1 MLQLTPDSKSHP
13 KLPEKNSEITKEA
26 AEVLDVDQP
35 LNIPANAITVMRI
48 KTGKFTVNVSI
59 NTMVK
64 ADRLMVTFQG
74 ARGGGKGAADVRR
87 PMFGRRNF
95 EALFQCPILAISDPQ
110 TELEWGSHL
119 PRVGMYI
126 GTFQDNLVPEL
137 NHLIDRVAQELGIPV
152 DNVNMYGSSSGGTSA
167 LLVGAQRTTKTGI
180 VAVVPF
186 LRPDKFREEVVAITS
201 KAANGTIETFHQLLE
216 TTPERFNPIVAIRSA
231 HAAGRD
237 IRVVVAQ
244 NLKDKVTIKRH
255 FPALWRRFEL
265 DPEGGVS
272 SDGHV
277 MAVLFDSIEAG
288 HGHEPEELSFPL
300 MKMAYE
306 FFDGPLK
313 ALSAEERAA
322 RKAKRGAAG
331 VEDDVEIEAE
341 VD

>member
-1 MLQLTPDSKSHP
+1 MLQLVPDSSRHAP
-13 KLPEKNSEITKEA
+13 LPEKNSEITKEA
-26 AEVLDVDQP
+26 AEVVDVDSP
-35 LNIPANAITVMRI
+35 LNIPSNAITVMRI

-126 GTFQDNLVPEL
+126 GTFQDDLVPEL
-137 NHLIDRVAQELGIPV
+137 NHMIDRVAQELGIPV
-152 DNVNMYGSSSGGTSA
+152 DNVCMYGSSSGGTSA
-167 LLVGAQRTTKTGI
+167 MLVGARRRTKTGI

-186 LRPDKFREEVVAITS
+186 LRPDKFREEVVAITA
-201 KAANGTIETFHQLLE
+201 KAAQGTMEMFHKTLE
-216 TTPERFNPIVAIRSA
+216 TDPGRFNPIAAIRNGI
-231 HAAGRD
+231 AAGAD
-237 IRVVVAQ
+237 LRVVVAQ

-255 FPALWRRFEL
+255 FPALWRRFDL

-277 MAVLFDSIEAG
+277 LAVLFDSIEAG
-288 HGHEPEELSFPL
+288 HGHEPAELSYPL
-300 MKMAYE
+300 IKMSYE
-306 FFDGPLK
+306 FFDKPLQV
-313 ALSAEERAA
+313 ASPEEI
-322 RKAKRGAAG
+322 AKRKSRRASE
-331 VEDDVEIEAE
+331 VEDDVEVEAE
-341 VD
+341 